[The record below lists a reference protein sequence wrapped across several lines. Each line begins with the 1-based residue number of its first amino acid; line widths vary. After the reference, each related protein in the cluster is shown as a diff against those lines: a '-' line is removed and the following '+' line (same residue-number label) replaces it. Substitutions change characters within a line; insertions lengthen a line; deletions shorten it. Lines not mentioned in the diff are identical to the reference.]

1 MPFYAPIAPSDRLLF
16 VRPNERKIMT
26 AVAPID
32 SLIPTTLQAPH
43 PDGALRGVVR
53 ALLAAGYDRD
63 ALLRDLNRRRLHYQA
78 AGQEREEGALV
89 DVLDALAGWCAPG
102 LEL

>member
-1 MPFYAPIAPSDRLLF
+1 MPFYALAVSIDRTPYLN
-16 VRPNERKIMT
+16 VTGKTAMT

-32 SLIPTTLQAPH
+32 DLVPTTLRAPH
-43 PDGALRGVVR
+43 PEDELRGVVR

-63 ALLRDLNRRRLHYQA
+63 ALIRDLNRWRLHYQA
-78 AGQEREEGALV
+78 AGQEREESALF